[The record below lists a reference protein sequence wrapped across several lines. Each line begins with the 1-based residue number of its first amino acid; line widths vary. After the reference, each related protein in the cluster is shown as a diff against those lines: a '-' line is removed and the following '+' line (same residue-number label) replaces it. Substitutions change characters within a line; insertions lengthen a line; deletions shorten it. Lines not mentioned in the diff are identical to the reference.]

1 MINRRRF
8 VLSSFAAAGAYA
20 LPTPR
25 LYALDQAASQ
35 AAGGIAAVKLDGSA
49 TVLEQAAV
57 AELKASV
64 RGPLLLAGDAGYD
77 SARRILHPQF
87 DKRPALIVQP
97 TGAADVRSAVTFARE
112 RELLVAVKCG
122 GHSFSGKS
130 TCDGGI
136 QIDLSRL
143 RGVRVDPTARRA
155 YVEGGSLLGEL
166 DHEAMAHGLV
176 TTAGTVSHTGVG
188 GLTLGG
194 GFGRVARRFGLALD
208 NVKAVDIVTADGE
221 LRHASAEE
229 NPDLYWAVRGGG
241 GNFGIVTGFEFG
253 LHPMQ
258 RQIIGGDLTFPI
270 ERARELLEFYG
281 EYSNSAPDELYVDGS
296 MDSPMGGEPGRF
308 TIHATWSGPAADAER
323 VLAPLRKLGMPMSDT
338 IRAQDYV
345 AIQRSWDTTDARNN
359 GEYLKAGFIVG
370 HPAGLVDAILEG
382 YRPDPARGTSF
393 FYQHAGGAIGR
404 VAPDATA
411 FPHRRSTLEIFAVV
425 SWELG
430 TDGKRHVDYV
440 KDYWSK
446 LLPFTDGYYT
456 NEVADEHQPHIDDN
470 YRGNIARLRQ
480 LKRQY
485 DPQNLFRLNANIQP
499 AVSQSTT
506 ARTSAI

>member
-8 VLSSFAAAGAYA
+8 FQSSLATAVACA
-20 LPTPR
+20 LPGPR

-35 AAGGIAAVKLDGSA
+35 AAGGIAAVKLNGSA

-57 AELKASV
+57 AELKASL

-97 TGAADVRSAVTFARE
+97 TGAADVQSAVTFARE
-112 RELLVAVKCG
+112 RELLLAVKCG

-143 RGVRVDPTARRA
+143 RGARVNRTARRA
-155 YVEGGSLLGEL
+155 YVEGGSLLGDL
-166 DHEAMAHGLV
+166 DHEAMSQGLV

-208 NVKAVDIVTADGE
+208 NVKSVDIVTADGQ

-229 NPDLYWAVRGGG
+229 NSDLFWAVRGGG

-258 RQIIGGDLTFPI
+258 RQIIGGDLFFPV
-270 ERARELLEFYG
+270 ERARELLEFYA
-281 EYSNSAPDELYVDGS
+281 EYSEQAPDELYVDYELN
-296 MDSPMGGEPGRF
+296 SPMGGKNGAVM
-308 TIHATWSGPAADAER
+308 IQACYSGPASEADR
-323 VLAPLRKLGMPMSDT
+323 VLAPLRKLGKPLHDT

-345 AIQRSWDTTDARNN
+345 AIQRSGDYTDVRNN
-359 GEYLKAGFIVG
+359 GTYLKAGFITG
-370 HPAGLVDAILEG
+370 YSTGLLDAIFDG
-382 YRPDPARGTSF
+382 FRADPERGTYF
-393 FYQHAGGAIGR
+393 FHQHAGGAISQ

-411 FPHRRSTLEIFAVV
+411 FPHRHTRLEIFAVV
-425 SWELG
+425 SWDLA

-440 KDYWSK
+440 KEYWSK
-446 LLPFTDGYYT
+446 LVPFTDGYYT
-456 NEVADEHQPHIDDN
+456 NEVTDELQPKVDEN
-470 YRGNIARLRQ
+470 YRGNIGRLRQ
-480 LKRQY
+480 IKRQY
-485 DPQNLFRLNANIQP
+485 DPQNLFRLNVNILP
-499 AVSQSTT
+499 A
-506 ARTSAI
+506 

>member
-8 VLSSFAAAGAYA
+8 VQSSLAAAVACS
-20 LPTPR
+20 LPSPR

-35 AAGGIAAVKLDGSA
+35 AAGGLAAVKLDGSA
-49 TVLEQAAV
+49 TVIEQAAV
-57 AELKASV
+57 AELKASL

-87 DKRPALIVQP
+87 DKHPALIVQP

-112 RELLVAVKCG
+112 RELLLAVKCG

-143 RGVRVDPTARRA
+143 RGVRIDTAARRA
-155 YVEGGSLLGEL
+155 FVEGGSLLGDL

-194 GFGRVARRFGLALD
+194 GFGRLARRFGLALD
-208 NVKAVDIVTADGE
+208 NVKSVDIVTADGQ

-253 LHPMQ
+253 LHSMQ
-258 RQIIGGDLTFPI
+258 RQIVGGDLVFPI

-281 EYSNSAPDELYVDGS
+281 EYANSAPDELYVDAY
-296 MDSPMGGEPGRF
+296 MNSPLGDKPGTF
-308 TIHATWSGPAADAER
+308 AIQTTFSGPANDTER
-323 VLAPLRKLGMPMSDT
+323 VLAPLRKMGKPMEDT

-345 AIQRSWDTTDARNN
+345 AIQRSWDQTDPRNN
-359 GEYLKAGFIVG
+359 GEYLKSGFIVG
-370 HPAGLVDAILEG
+370 YPAGLVDAVLDG
-382 YRPDPARGTSF
+382 FQPDPARGTAF
-393 FYQHAGGAIGR
+393 FTQHAGGAIGH

-411 FPHRRSTLEIFAVV
+411 FPHRRSTLEVFALV
-425 SWELG
+425 SWDLG
-430 TDGKRHVDYV
+430 TDGRRHVDYV

-446 LLPFTDGYYT
+446 LMPFTDGYYT
-456 NEVADEHQPHIDDN
+456 NEVADEHQPKIDEN
-470 YRGNIARLRQ
+470 YRGNIGRLRQ

-485 DPQNLFRLNANIQP
+485 DPHNMFRLNANILP
-499 AVSQSTT
+499 A
-506 ARTSAI
+506 

>member
-1 MINRRRF
+1 MMNRRRF
-8 VLSSFAAAGAYA
+8 FQSSLAAAVAYA

-35 AAGGIAAVKLDGSA
+35 AVGGLAAVKLDGSA
-49 TVLEQAAV
+49 TVIEQAAV
-57 AELKASV
+57 AELKSSL
-64 RGPLLLAGDAGYD
+64 RGPLLIAGDPGYD
-77 SARRILHPQF
+77 AARRILHPQF
-87 DKRPALIVQP
+87 DKHPALVVQP

-143 RGVRVDPTARRA
+143 RGVRVDPAARRA

-166 DHEAMAHGLV
+166 DHESMAHGLV

-208 NVKAVDIVTADGE
+208 NVKSVDIVTADGQ
-221 LRHASAEE
+221 LRHASAVE
-229 NPDLYWAVRGGG
+229 NSDLYWAVRGGG

-258 RQIIGGDLTFPI
+258 RQIIGGDLIFPI

-281 EYSNSAPDELYVDGS
+281 EYSNGAPDELYVDAG
-296 MDSPMGGEPGRF
+296 MDSPMGDKPGTF
-308 TIHATWSGPAADAER
+308 TIHTTWSGPAADAER
-323 VLAPLRKLGMPMSDT
+323 VLAPLRKLGKPIEDT

-359 GEYLKAGFIVG
+359 GEYLKSGFIVG
-370 HPAGLVDAILEG
+370 YPAGLVDAILDG
-382 YRPDPARGTSF
+382 FQPDPARGTSF

-404 VAPDATA
+404 VAADATA

-425 SWELG
+425 SWDLG
-430 TDGKRHVDYV
+430 QEGKRHVDYV
-440 KDYWSK
+440 KNYWSS
-446 LLPFTDGYYT
+446 LQPFTDGYYT
-456 NEVADEHQPHIDDN
+456 NEVADEHQPRIDEN
-470 YRGNIARLRQ
+470 YRGNSGRLRQ

-485 DPQNLFRLNANIQP
+485 DPQNLFRLNANILP
-499 AVSQSTT
+499 A
-506 ARTSAI
+506 

>member
-8 VLSSFAAAGAYA
+8 VQSSLAAAVACA

-35 AAGGIAAVKLDGSA
+35 AAGGLAAVKLDGSA
-49 TVLEQAAV
+49 TVIEQAAV
-57 AELKASV
+57 AELRASL
-64 RGPLLLAGDAGYD
+64 RGPLLLAGDTGYD

-87 DKRPALIVQP
+87 DKHPALIVQP

-143 RGVRVDPTARRA
+143 RGVRIDPAARRA
-155 YVEGGSLLGEL
+155 FVEGGSLLGEL
-166 DHEAMAHGLV
+166 DHEAMAHSLV

-194 GFGRVARRFGLALD
+194 GFGRLARRFGLALD
-208 NVKAVDIVTADGE
+208 NVKSVDIVTADGE
-221 LRHASAEE
+221 LRHASVEE

-258 RQIIGGDLTFPI
+258 RQIVGGDLVFPI
-270 ERARELLEFYG
+270 ERARELLEFFG
-281 EYSNSAPDELYVDGS
+281 EYSHSVPEEMYVDAV
-296 MDSPMGGEPGRF
+296 MDAPLANMPGKF
-308 TIHATWSGPAADAER
+308 TIQTTWSGPAADAER
-323 VLAPLRKLGMPMSDT
+323 VLAPLRKLGKPIEDT
-338 IRAQDYV
+338 IRARDYV
-345 AIQRSWDTTDARNN
+345 EIQRSWDTTDARNN

-370 HPAGLVDAILEG
+370 YPAGLVDAILDG
-382 YRPDPARGTSF
+382 FQPDPARGTSF
-393 FYQHAGGAIGR
+393 FTQHAGGAIGH
-404 VAPDATA
+404 VAADATA
-411 FPHRRSTLEIFAVV
+411 FPHRRSTLEIFALV
-425 SWELG
+425 SWDLG

-446 LLPFTDGYYT
+446 LMPFTDGYYT
-456 NEVADEHQPHIDDN
+456 NEVADEHQPKIDEN
-470 YRGNIARLRQ
+470 YRGNIGRLRQ

-485 DPQNLFRLNANIQP
+485 DPQNLFRLNANILP
-499 AVSQSTT
+499 A
-506 ARTSAI
+506 

>member
-1 MINRRRF
+1 MISRRRF
-8 VLSSFAAAGAYA
+8 VQSSLAAAVACA

-25 LYALDQAASQ
+25 LYALDATASQ
-35 AAGGIAAVKLDGSA
+35 AAGGLAAVKLDGSA
-49 TVLEQAAV
+49 TVIEQAAV
-57 AELKASV
+57 AELKGSL
-64 RGPLLLAGDAGYD
+64 RGPLLLAGDPGYD

-136 QIDLSRL
+136 QIDLARL
-143 RGVRVDPTARRA
+143 RGVRIDPAARRA

-194 GFGRVARRFGLALD
+194 GFGRLARRFGLALD
-208 NVKAVDIVTADGE
+208 NVKSVDIVTADGQ

-258 RQIIGGDLTFPI
+258 RQIIGGDLVFPI

-281 EYSNSAPDELYVDGS
+281 EYSHTVPEEMYVDAYLNA
-296 MDSPMGGEPGRF
+296 PAGGEPGTF
-308 TIHATWSGPAADAER
+308 TIQTTYSGPAADAER
-323 VLAPLRKLGMPMSDT
+323 VLAPLRKLGKPMEDT
-338 IRAQDYV
+338 IKAQDYV

-359 GEYLKAGFIVG
+359 GEYLKSGFLVG
-370 HPAGLVDAILEG
+370 YPAGLVDAVLDG
-382 YRPDPARGTSF
+382 FQPDPARGTAF
-393 FYQHAGGAIGR
+393 FTQHAGGAIGR

-411 FPHRRSTLEIFAVV
+411 FPHRRSTVEIFALV
-425 SWELG
+425 SWDLG
-430 TDGKRHVDYV
+430 ADGKRHVGYV

-456 NEVADEHQPHIDDN
+456 NEVADEHQPKIDEN
-470 YRGNIARLRQ
+470 YRGNIGRLRQ

-485 DPQNLFRLNANIQP
+485 DPQNLFRLNANILP
-499 AVSQSTT
+499 A
-506 ARTSAI
+506 

>member
-8 VLSSFAAAGAYA
+8 FQSTLSAALACA
-20 LPTPR
+20 LPAPR
-25 LYALDQAASQ
+25 LYALDQTASQ
-35 AAGGIAAVKLDGSA
+35 AAGGLAAVKLDGSA
-49 TVLEQAAV
+49 TVIEQAAV
-57 AELKASV
+57 AELKASL
-64 RGPLLLAGDAGYD
+64 RGPLLLAGDPGYD
-77 SARRILHPQF
+77 AARRILHPQF
-87 DKRPALIVQP
+87 DKHPALVVQP
-97 TGAADVRSAVTFARE
+97 TGAADVQSAVTFARE

-143 RGVRVDPTARRA
+143 RGVRVNPTARRA

-166 DHEAMAHGLV
+166 DHETMAHGLV

-194 GFGRVARRFGLALD
+194 GFGRLARRFGLALD
-208 NVKAVDIVTADGE
+208 NVKSVDIVTADGQ

-258 RQIIGGDLTFPI
+258 RQIIGGDLVFPI

-281 EYSNSAPDELYVDGS
+281 EYANNAPEELYVDAY
-296 MDSPMGGEPGRF
+296 MNAPMGNEPGRF
-308 TIHATWSGPAADAER
+308 MIQTTYSGPAANAER
-323 VLAPLRKLGMPMSDT
+323 VFASLRKLGKPLEDT
-338 IRAQDYV
+338 IKAQDYV
-345 AIQRSWDTTDARNN
+345 AIQRSWDTIDARNN

-370 HPAGLVDAILEG
+370 YPAGLVDAVLAG
-382 YRPDPARGTSF
+382 FQPDPARGTAF
-393 FYQHAGGAIGR
+393 FTQHGGGAISR
-404 VAPDATA
+404 VAVDATA
-411 FPHRRSTLEIFAVV
+411 FPHRRSTIEIFALV
-425 SWELG
+425 SWDLG
-430 TDGKRHVDYV
+430 ADGKRHVDYV
-440 KDYWSK
+440 KNYWST

-456 NEVADEHQPHIDDN
+456 NEVADEHQPNIDEN
-470 YRGNIARLRQ
+470 YRGNIRRLRQ
-480 LKRQY
+480 VKRQY
-485 DPQNLFRLNANIQP
+485 DPQNLFRLNSNILP
-499 AVSQSTT
+499 A
-506 ARTSAI
+506 

>member
-8 VLSSFAAAGAYA
+8 VQSSLAAAVACA

-35 AAGGIAAVKLDGSA
+35 AAGGLAAVKLDGSA
-49 TVLEQAAV
+49 TVIEQAAV
-57 AELKASV
+57 AELKASL

-97 TGAADVRSAVTFARE
+97 TGAADVQSAVTFARE

-143 RGVRVDPTARRA
+143 RGVRIDPAARRA
-155 YVEGGSLLGEL
+155 FVEGGSLLGDL

-194 GFGRVARRFGLALD
+194 GFGRLARRFGLALD
-208 NVKAVDIVTADGE
+208 NVKSVDIVTADGQ

-258 RQIIGGDLTFPI
+258 RQIVGGDLVFPI

-281 EYSNSAPDELYVDGS
+281 EYANNAPDELYVDAY
-296 MDSPMGGEPGRF
+296 MDAPMGDKPGTF
-308 TIHATWSGPAADAER
+308 AIQTTFSGPANDAER
-323 VLAPLRKLGMPMSDT
+323 VLAPLRKLGKPMEDT

-345 AIQRSWDTTDARNN
+345 AIQRSWDQTDPRNN
-359 GEYLKAGFIVG
+359 GEYLKSGFIVG
-370 HPAGLVDAILEG
+370 YPCGPRRRRHGRISAGPRKRNFIFHSTCRRCHRPRGGGCDRIPASPLHAGDIRPRVLGPRHGRKAARRLRQGLLVKALAVHGRLLHERSSRRAPAEDRRELSWEHRAPAPAQAPVRPAEPVPAERQHPAGV
-382 YRPDPARGTSF
+382 RPA
-393 FYQHAGGAIGR
+393 
-404 VAPDATA
+404 AT
-411 FPHRRSTLEIFAVV
+411 
-425 SWELG
+425 
-430 TDGKRHVDYV
+430 
-440 KDYWSK
+440 
-446 LLPFTDGYYT
+446 
-456 NEVADEHQPHIDDN
+456 
-470 YRGNIARLRQ
+470 
-480 LKRQY
+480 
-485 DPQNLFRLNANIQP
+485 
-499 AVSQSTT
+499 
-506 ARTSAI
+506 

>member
-1 MINRRRF
+1 MAAAAHSHEQRVRAREVHGAHDVRGAQATGDQRGTAIEHAVEDLARVLVAGGIPQQQLPPQPGAEVLHVGRGQQDLLAVAGDCRHVGGDGRDGCERTPEWKCRGADRSRGGSTESSSLHGPLPRRRYSARVVRWRARGFICVPPFGVFSYQGVRHMINRRRF
-8 VLSSFAAAGAYA
+8 VQSSLAAAVAYA
-20 LPTPR
+20 LPAPR

-35 AAGGIAAVKLDGSA
+35 AAGGLAAVKLDGSA
-49 TVLEQAAV
+49 TVIEQAAV
-57 AELKASV
+57 AELKGSL
-64 RGPLLLAGDAGYD
+64 RGPLLLSGDAGYD

-143 RGVRVDPTARRA
+143 RGVRIDPTARRA

-208 NVKAVDIVTADGE
+208 NVKSVDIVTADGQ

-229 NPDLYWAVRGGG
+229 NPDLFWAVRGGG

-258 RQIIGGDLTFPI
+258 RQIIGGDLVFPI

-281 EYSNSAPDELYVDGS
+281 EYSDQRAGRDVCRLRHEFPD
-296 MDSPMGGEPGRF
+296 R
-308 TIHATWSGPAADAER
+308 AAR
-323 VLAPLRKLGMPMSDT
+323 
-338 IRAQDYV
+338 
-345 AIQRSWDTTDARNN
+345 
-359 GEYLKAGFIVG
+359 
-370 HPAGLVDAILEG
+370 
-382 YRPDPARGTSF
+382 PAR
-393 FYQHAGGAIGR
+393 
-404 VAPDATA
+404 
-411 FPHRRSTLEIFAVV
+411 
-425 SWELG
+425 
-430 TDGKRHVDYV
+430 
-440 KDYWSK
+440 
-446 LLPFTDGYYT
+446 
-456 NEVADEHQPHIDDN
+456 
-470 YRGNIARLRQ
+470 
-480 LKRQY
+480 
-485 DPQNLFRLNANIQP
+485 
-499 AVSQSTT
+499 
-506 ARTSAI
+506 